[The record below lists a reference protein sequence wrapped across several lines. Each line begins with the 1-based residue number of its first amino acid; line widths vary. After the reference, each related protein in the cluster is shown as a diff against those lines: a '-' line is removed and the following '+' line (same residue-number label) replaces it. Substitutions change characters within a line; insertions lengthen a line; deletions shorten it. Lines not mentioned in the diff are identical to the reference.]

1 MHWCMWPQKL
11 KQSRLGPDEDVRQVW
26 QSLKSVLGDL
36 DQQCWSEDE
45 SEAMLPEPEQSM
57 GPPDNRA
64 LQSEA
69 EERKGAPGSKSSAEQ
84 GASGAAPH
92 ASGSKDGS
100 VGPMDL
106 DAADHF
112 DARQSERQGLGR
124 LQNAD
129 EGRSAPQKLA
139 PVMVRLG
146 SVCEVVLQWGRSLV
160 GTNLESLQFLLLRLR
175 SAARQHKAFAGQ
187 LDSLSE
193 QLEADVAKQYGG
205 RICMKSGLLR

>member
-1 MHWCMWPQKL
+1 MHWCTWLQKL

-26 QSLKSVLGDL
+26 QSLKSVLEDL

-45 SEAMLPEPEQSM
+45 SEAMQPEPEQSV
-57 GPPDNRA
+57 GPPDNGG
-64 LQSEA
+64 LHSEA
-69 EERKGAPGSKSSAEQ
+69 EKGKGAPGSESGAEQ

-92 ASGSKDGS
+92 ASGSEDGS

-106 DAADHF
+106 NAANHS
-112 DARQSERQGLGR
+112 DARQSEQQGLGR
-124 LQNAD
+124 LQNAE
-129 EGRSAPQKLA
+129 EGRSVPQKLE

-146 SVCEVVLQWGRSLV
+146 SVCEVVLQWGHSLV

-187 LDSLSE
+187 LDSVSE

-205 RICMKSGLLR
+205 RICLQSGLLR